1 MTKLYIKE
9 NFEGSKSEQVF
20 EASKATFNEL
30 GMEILKVRAFAFL
43 IQARTTPEED
53 LINANLLVSNF
64 EDEFTLSL
72 SSETADQESLKYLA
86 NRFVETLNKILCDQG

>member
-1 MTKLYIKE
+1 MVKLQIKE
-9 NFEGSKSEQVF
+9 KFEGPNPGEVF
-20 EASKATFNEL
+20 EASKAAFKEM

-43 IQARTTPEED
+43 LQARMTAKED

-72 SSETADQESLKYLA
+72 SSEAADQELLDDLA
-86 NRFVETLNKILCDQG
+86 IKFVDTLNKILHEQG